1 MINKILNSQ
10 LALNVMAFIL
20 VSHAVIVLD
29 AFFMVDLVVSA
40 LRYLV
45 FFYLAFLFLRKALN
59 RFDLLWMLFFVF
71 LLLTTLVG
79 HGELPN
85 VVGPGIDIMA
95 MIMMFQIYNKNTRG
109 VLKAFTIALS
119 FFIYLN
125 LALLFIF
132 PDGLWTDPV
141 SGNGYFLLSGNYN
154 GMGARFICA
163 LTTNLLLL
171 KDGIRAKINFICLL
185 VASLVSVL
193 NVQSM
198 TSTVCI
204 LMLVTLWLIAG
215 TKMHKKVVIAFF
227 IFYLIIQFFVV
238 FLLSDLSSLTAVV
251 DFIENV
257 LHKDTTFT
265 KRTFLW
271 ESSARLISESP
282 WLGYGYHDKIWNEQM
297 LGGPGAHNFIYTILL
312 YGGYPLLLMFI
323 GILVAALRRC
333 SSLFDRNDLS
343 RLLLGVCTLFFMMIF
358 EYYIFFLIAY
368 MLTLIYYYPAL
379 SAKRQPKNDTSALH
393 T

>member
-29 AFFMVDLVVSA
+29 AFCTIDLAVSA
-40 LRYLV
+40 LRYLL
-45 FFYLAFLFLRKALN
+45 FFYLAFLFIRKAFN
-59 RFDLLWMLFFVF
+59 KFDLLWMLFFVF
-71 LLLTTLVG
+71 LLLTTVVG
-79 HGELPN
+79 HGALPN
-85 VVGPGIDIMA
+85 VIGPGIDVMA
-95 MIMMFQIYNKNTRG
+95 MIMMFQIFRKNMRG

-125 LALLFIF
+125 LALLFIY
-132 PDGLWTDPV
+132 PDGLWIDPV

-171 KDGIRAKINFICLL
+171 KDGIRAKINFFCLL
-185 VASLVSVL
+185 AASLVSVL
-193 NVQSM
+193 NVHSM

-204 LMLVTLWLIAG
+204 LMLVTLWLMAG
-215 TKMHKKVVIAFF
+215 SKLHKKLVIAFF
-227 IFYLIIQFFVV
+227 IFYLLIQLFVV
-238 FLLSDLSSLTAVV
+238 FMLSDLSSLTALV

-257 LHKDTTFT
+257 LHKDLTFT

-282 WLGYGYHDKIWNEQM
+282 LMGYGYHDKVWNDQM

-312 YGGYPLLLMFI
+312 YGGYPLLIIFVSIFI
-323 GILVAALRRC
+323 VALRRC
-333 SSLFDRNDLS
+333 TALFDRNDMS
-343 RLLLGVCTLFFMMIF
+343 RLLLGVGTLFFMMIF

-368 MLTLIYYYPAL
+368 MLTLIYYSPAL
-379 SAKRQPKNDTSALH
+379 TVKQQPKNDTSALH